1 MYSYIRGRLVDRVA
15 RDGRLAAVQQP
26 MGDSQANV
34 RCVCWEWG
42 AGWLWGG
49 QM

>member
-34 RCVCWEWG
+34 RWAWSG
-42 AGWLWGG
+42 LHSRWLV
-49 QM
+49 